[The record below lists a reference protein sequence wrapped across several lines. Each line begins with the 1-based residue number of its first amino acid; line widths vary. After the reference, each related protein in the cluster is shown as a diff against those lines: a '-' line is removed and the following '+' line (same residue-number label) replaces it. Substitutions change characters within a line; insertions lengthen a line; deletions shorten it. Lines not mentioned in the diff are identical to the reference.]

1 MELIISD
8 IDIFSS
14 LYKIELNQ
22 EPNQSFDVFLE
33 EDDFIIDI
41 RTYVQDQTR
50 INVTLN
56 NEIIINN
63 SPVNISNINL
73 NYFSNFK
80 KGIFFFLQNPNKI
93 IKNPNFKN
101 FGDGLDLYYGII

>member
-1 MELIISD
+1 MQLIIND

-14 LYKIELNQ
+14 LYKIELSNY
-22 EPNQSFDVFLE
+22 PNQIFDFFL
-33 EDDFIIDI
+33 DDYNFIVEI
-41 RTYVQDQTR
+41 RTYVQNQTR

-56 NEIIINN
+56 NEILVNN

-80 KGIFFFLQNPNKI
+80 KGAFFFLQNPN
-93 IKNPNFKN
+93 IKMENLNFNN
-101 FGDGLDLYYGII
+101 FGNGLDLYYGNF